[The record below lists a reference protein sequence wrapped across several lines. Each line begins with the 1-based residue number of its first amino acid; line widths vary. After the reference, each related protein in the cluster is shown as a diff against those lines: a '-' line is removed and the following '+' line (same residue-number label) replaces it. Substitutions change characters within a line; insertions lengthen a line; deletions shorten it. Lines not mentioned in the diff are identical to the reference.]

1 LVGAPLISG
10 GASKS
15 RAKAGAGADWAARE
29 AQLKAL
35 PPDELRAILVA
46 LKVPLP
52 KAKLLVKTLLE
63 AERALAP
70 GEEDE
75 EEDIDALLEKFSV
88 EDRQRAS
95 GSADSPMPK
104 HIFVSLQRS
113 QAMRKEPKAVLPE
126 WKRESLANSLRTAWS
141 RDRSW
146 CAAAGTSFVIPV
158 RGQEALVSANLAWC
172 PGRLVANDFAH
183 HCR

>member
-75 EEDIDALLEKFSV
+75 EEDIDALLEKFSL
-88 EDRQRAS
+88 EDRLRVVA
-95 GSADSPMPK
+95 
-104 HIFVSLQRS
+104 
-113 QAMRKEPKAVLPE
+113 
-126 WKRESLANSLRTAWS
+126 ANSLRKGVRAKQDDVG
-141 RDRSW
+141 RFKEQPEGGG
-146 CAAAGTSFVIPV
+146 AAGGGGGGGAFGDGSSSGPLNAKKKEKKKKKKK
-158 RGQEALVSANLAWC
+158 R
-172 PGRLVANDFAH
+172 
-183 HCR
+183 